1 MSIFVHASGFDL
13 LPAAFMQPSNH
24 LRLSFLYSHRVCQRQ
39 RINHFPFS
47 IWSENWLN
55 PSQPTFL
62 VTIALAFGYL
72 LFLSFL
78 PSFLPFGLASRAEMS
93 KATARYH
100 GRIQLWIEVELRN
113 KTVNKA

>member
-1 MSIFVHASGFDL
+1 LPEAANQPLSL
-13 LPAAFMQPSNH
+13 LH
-24 LRLSFLYSHRVCQRQ
+24 LVRKLK
-39 RINHFPFS
+39 
-47 IWSENWLN
+47 EKLN